1 MLNIF
6 GKDRAT
12 GIGAQTAEDMVN
24 DRHLDDGN
32 EENEEIGIEDIPS
45 PMSVNQTIHS
55 TNQSGRRRKEKSQ
68 VDIVAGF
75 SDVAEKMYTSFQVE
89 ANARMAKLT
98 DSLPIADNYPKYLAM
113 ELKRLGFSTNDNLSI
128 SKSMRMDPSNVEVFK
143 IIETDDEKIEFALSF
158 KN

>member
-1 MLNIF
+1 
-6 GKDRAT
+6 
-12 GIGAQTAEDMVN
+12 MVN

-32 EENEEIGIEDIPS
+32 KENEEIGIEDIPS

-68 VDIVAGF
+68 VDIVARF

-143 IIETDDEKIEFALSF
+143 ITETDDEKIEFALSF

>member
-1 MLNIF
+1 MNFF

-12 GIGAQTAEDMVN
+12 GIGAQTAEDMVH

-32 EENEEIGIEDIPS
+32 EENEEIGIEDMPS
-45 PMSVNQTIHS
+45 PTSVNQIIHF

-143 IIETDDEKIEFALSF
+143 IIETDDEKIKFALSF

>member
-1 MLNIF
+1 
-6 GKDRAT
+6 
-12 GIGAQTAEDMVN
+12 MVN

-55 TNQSGRRRKEKSQ
+55 TNQSERRRKEKSQ

-89 ANARMAKLT
+89 ENARMAKLT
-98 DSLPIADNYPKYLAM
+98 DSLPIADNYPKYLAI

>member
-1 MLNIF
+1 
-6 GKDRAT
+6 
-12 GIGAQTAEDMVN
+12 MVN
-24 DRHLDDGN
+24 DRHLDDGD

-75 SDVAEKMYTSFQVE
+75 SDVAEKMYTSFQVA

-158 KN
+158 QN

>member
-1 MLNIF
+1 
-6 GKDRAT
+6 
-12 GIGAQTAEDMVN
+12 MVN

-32 EENEEIGIEDIPS
+32 EENEEIEIEDIPS

-89 ANARMAKLT
+89 ANARMTKLT

>member
-1 MLNIF
+1 
-6 GKDRAT
+6 
-12 GIGAQTAEDMVN
+12 MVN

-32 EENEEIGIEDIPS
+32 EESEEIGIEDIPS
-45 PMSVNQTIHS
+45 PTSVSQTIHS

-68 VDIVAGF
+68 VDIVVGF

-113 ELKRLGFSTNDNLSI
+113 DLKRLGFSTNDNLSI

-143 IIETDDEKIEFALSF
+143 IIETDDEKIEFSLSF

>member
-1 MLNIF
+1 MNFF

-12 GIGAQTAEDMVN
+12 GVGAQTAEDMVN

-45 PMSVNQTIHS
+45 PTIVNQIIHF

>member
-1 MLNIF
+1 
-6 GKDRAT
+6 
-12 GIGAQTAEDMVN
+12 MVN

-45 PMSVNQTIHS
+45 PTSVNQTIHS
-55 TNQSGRRRKEKSQ
+55 TNQSGHRRKEKSQ

-89 ANARMAKLT
+89 ANARMEKLT
-98 DSLPIADNYPKYLAM
+98 DSLPIAYNYPKYLAM

-128 SKSMRMDPSNVEVFK
+128 SKSMRMNPSNVEVFK
-143 IIETDDEKIEFALSF
+143 IIETDDEKIEFALLF

>member
-1 MLNIF
+1 
-6 GKDRAT
+6 
-12 GIGAQTAEDMVN
+12 MVN

-32 EENEEIGIEDIPS
+32 EENEEIGIEYIPS
-45 PMSVNQTIHS
+45 PTSVNQTIHS

-68 VDIVAGF
+68 IDIVAGF
-75 SDVAEKMYTSFQVE
+75 SDVAEKMYTSFQQVE
-89 ANARMAKLT
+89 ANARMEKLT

>member
-1 MLNIF
+1 
-6 GKDRAT
+6 
-12 GIGAQTAEDMVN
+12 MVN

-68 VDIVAGF
+68 VDIVARF

-89 ANARMAKLT
+89 ANVRMEKLT

>member
-1 MLNIF
+1 
-6 GKDRAT
+6 
-12 GIGAQTAEDMVN
+12 MVN
-24 DRHLDDGN
+24 DRHLDDEN

-68 VDIVAGF
+68 VDIVARF

>member
-1 MLNIF
+1 
-6 GKDRAT
+6 
-12 GIGAQTAEDMVN
+12 MVN

-68 VDIVAGF
+68 VDIVARF

>member
-1 MLNIF
+1 
-6 GKDRAT
+6 
-12 GIGAQTAEDMVN
+12 MVN

>member
-6 GKDRAT
+6 GKDRAI

-68 VDIVAGF
+68 VDMLQGL
-75 SDVAEKMYTSFQVE
+75 D
-89 ANARMAKLT
+89 
-98 DSLPIADNYPKYLAM
+98 P
-113 ELKRLGFSTNDNLSI
+113 GG
-128 SKSMRMDPSNVEVFK
+128 SKCAYGK
-143 IIETDDEKIEFALSF
+143 ID
-158 KN
+158 

>member
-1 MLNIF
+1 MNIF

-68 VDIVAGF
+68 VDIVARF

>member
-1 MLNIF
+1 
-6 GKDRAT
+6 
-12 GIGAQTAEDMVN
+12 MVN

-68 VDIVAGF
+68 VDIVARF

-143 IIETDDEKIEFALSF
+143 IIETDGEKIEFALSF

>member
-1 MLNIF
+1 
-6 GKDRAT
+6 
-12 GIGAQTAEDMVN
+12 MVN

-68 VDIVAGF
+68 VF

-143 IIETDDEKIEFALSF
+143 IIENDDEKIEFALSF

>member
-1 MLNIF
+1 
-6 GKDRAT
+6 
-12 GIGAQTAEDMVN
+12 MVN

-55 TNQSGRRRKEKSQ
+55 TNQSGRRRKETSQ
-68 VDIVAGF
+68 VNIVAGF

>member
-1 MLNIF
+1 
-6 GKDRAT
+6 
-12 GIGAQTAEDMVN
+12 MVN

-143 IIETDDEKIEFALSF
+143 IIETDYEKIEFALSF

>member
-1 MLNIF
+1 
-6 GKDRAT
+6 
-12 GIGAQTAEDMVN
+12 MVN

-32 EENEEIGIEDIPS
+32 EENEEIRIEDIPS

-113 ELKRLGFSTNDNLSI
+113 ELKILGFSTNDNLSI
-128 SKSMRMDPSNVEVFK
+128 SKSMRMDPSNMEVFK

>member
-1 MLNIF
+1 
-6 GKDRAT
+6 
-12 GIGAQTAEDMVN
+12 MVN

-68 VDIVAGF
+68 VDIVARF

-89 ANARMAKLT
+89 ANARITKLI

>member
-1 MLNIF
+1 
-6 GKDRAT
+6 
-12 GIGAQTAEDMVN
+12 MVN

-32 EENEEIGIEDIPS
+32 EENEEIGIEDIPY

-68 VDIVAGF
+68 VDIVARF

>member
-1 MLNIF
+1 
-6 GKDRAT
+6 
-12 GIGAQTAEDMVN
+12 MVN

-32 EENEEIGIEDIPS
+32 EENKEIEIEDIPS
-45 PMSVNQTIHS
+45 PTSVNQTIHS
-55 TNQSGRRRKEKSQ
+55 TNQSRRRRKEKSQ

-98 DSLPIADNYPKYLAM
+98 DSLPIADNYLKYLAM

-128 SKSMRMDPSNVEVFK
+128 SKSMRMDPSNVEVLK
-143 IIETDDEKIEFALSF
+143 IIETGDEKIEFALSF

>member
-1 MLNIF
+1 
-6 GKDRAT
+6 
-12 GIGAQTAEDMVN
+12 MVN

-55 TNQSGRRRKEKSQ
+55 TNQPGRRRKEKSQ

-89 ANARMAKLT
+89 TNARMAKLT

-143 IIETDDEKIEFALSF
+143 IIEADDEKIEFALSF

>member
-1 MLNIF
+1 
-6 GKDRAT
+6 
-12 GIGAQTAEDMVN
+12 MVN

-98 DSLPIADNYPKYLAM
+98 DSLPIVDNYPKYLAM

>member
-1 MLNIF
+1 
-6 GKDRAT
+6 
-12 GIGAQTAEDMVN
+12 MVN

-143 IIETDDEKIEFALSF
+143 IIETDDKKIEFALSF